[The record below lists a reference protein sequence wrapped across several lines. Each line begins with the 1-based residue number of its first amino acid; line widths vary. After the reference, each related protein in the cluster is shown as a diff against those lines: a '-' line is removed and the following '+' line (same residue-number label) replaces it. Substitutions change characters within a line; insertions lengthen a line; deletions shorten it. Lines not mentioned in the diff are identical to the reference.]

1 MTFFSIFSLGSI
13 LAASATT
20 SNMIIGGR
28 VVQGIGGAGV
38 LNGAFITI
46 TAAGPEESRPG
57 KR

>member
-1 MTFFSIFSLGSI
+1 
-13 LAASATT
+13 
-20 SNMIIGGR
+20 MIIGGR